1 MKWNK
6 AKTISKSQSRFFCA
20 PILKQEIDVRSK
32 RNFLNSPPKNRV
44 LISSP
49 NFQAIMREGYKKKL
63 LPNIARSCSS
73 HCAPSLVRLNQVFQW
88 LFNQQPHLVWNGVKR
103 TVQSNGQTSQQEDWV
118 LKAIHSESAST
129 KLLLSCQLEGKVKS
143 QSLTVLVTCLFTLY
157 STVFIHTY

>member
-1 MKWNK
+1 M
-6 AKTISKSQSRFFCA
+6 
-20 PILKQEIDVRSK
+20 KQEIDARSK

-49 NFQAIMREGYKKKL
+49 NFRAIMREGYKKKL
-63 LPNIARSCSS
+63 LPNIARSYSS
-73 HCAPSLVRLNQVFQW
+73 PCAPRLVRLNQLFQW
-88 LFNQQPHLVWNGVKR
+88 LFNQQPNLVWNGVKR

-118 LKAIHSESAST
+118 LQAIHSSAST

-143 QSLTVLVTCLFTLY
+143 QSLTVRVTCLFTLY